1 MTDPNETMLRILETK
16 VNMVEGKEQESIKY
30 KIEKLKQILQGT
42 ESKCMITTAK
52 VVSKE
57 NLDLKLNKE
66 NNLLQGYRRIKAAE
80 HSLNDC
86 MIKKIDFCKIK
97 LLMYEKEY
105 RSEENNILYNG
116 KFEKT
121 TGSVVFQ
128 IKSFE
133 FDPIFEIE
141 SLHFYI
147 DLKLKLIVSIQNI
160 NEFEV
165 TFEDSSELEIF
176 LFGKNEII
184 LGTILLPCEF
194 FTEKNDIIV
203 EMDFRNFNYIKFKIN
218 FKQEI
223 GLIRKNA
230 IITCV
235 YKNGHGLES
244 LPTFTPKICG
254 VCTNFI
260 TIFSSHY
267 KCFRCLFTCHKK
279 CIGLILF
286 FCKNSTITVKTEE
299 FKIQY
304 DIPHKLIEVE
314 LGSFYYCN
322 HCGENINSKKALLCT
337 ECEVKFHIDCEKY
350 IFNSCK
356 MYIELRK
363 KMAEFKPKHFKLDI
377 SEQTIKIED
386 FKIIKTIGKGS
397 FGKIFLTKYKDYD
410 FVALKVVQKK
420 NLQFVYDLKYL
431 NTERKVLNLNKQ
443 FNHPFLNHLF
453 FCFQDDTRFYFGLE
467 YLPSGDLLYQVVHG
481 KLTCEQIKIYACEI
495 LLGIEFLHNQNIIYR
510 DLKLDNILLG
520 NDGHIKICD
529 FGLCKEFIETN
540 MRTHTFCGTPDTMAP
555 EIIKCEGYTNS
566 VDWWSYGI
574 VLYEM
579 YTKSPPFLGSTNR
592 EIYENITHSEPI
604 YPSSLSYESVD
615 LIKKLLLKNPEARLG
630 SGENGIK
637 NIKDHFYFKDVKWDD
652 IYNKKGGNIIILP
665 MKYENNIF
673 DEVDS
678 FNCLQKDDKVDDYF
692 VNFQ

>member
-1 MTDPNETMLRILETK
+1 MLNPNENMLRILESK
-16 VNMVEGKEQESIKY
+16 LNVVDGIELESIKY

-42 ESKCMITTAK
+42 ESKCIITTAK
-52 VVSKE
+52 VVSKN

-80 HSLNDC
+80 PSLSDS

-105 RSEENNILYNG
+105 RSEETNTMYNG
-116 KFEKT
+116 NVEKT
-121 TGSVVFQ
+121 TGSVIFQ

-147 DLKLKLIVSIQNI
+147 DLKLKLIVSIENK

-176 LFGKNEII
+176 LMGKNGII

-194 FTEKNDIIV
+194 FLEKNDVIM
-203 EMDFRNFNYIKFKIN
+203 EMDFRNFNYIKFKTK

-230 IITCV
+230 LITCV

-244 LPTFTPKICG
+244 IPTFSPKICG
-254 VCTNFI
+254 VCTQFI

-267 KCFRCLFTCHKK
+267 KCFRCNFTCHKK
-279 CIGLILF
+279 CTEIILF
-286 FCKNSTITVKTEE
+286 FCKNSKVTAKSSN
-299 FKIQY
+299 FKMQY

-314 LGSFYYCN
+314 LGNFSYCN
-322 HCGENINSKKALLCT
+322 HCGDSINSKKALLCT
-337 ECEVKFHIDCEKY
+337 ECEVKFHMECEKY
-350 IFNSCK
+350 AFNSCK
-356 MYIELRK
+356 IYLELRK

-386 FKIIKTIGKGS
+386 FKILNTVGHGS
-397 FGKIFLTKYKDYD
+397 FGKVYLTKYKDYD

-420 NLQFVYDLKYL
+420 NLQFVYDLNYL
-431 NTERKVLNLNKQ
+431 NTERKVLNLNRQ
-443 FNHPFLNHLF
+443 FNHPFLNHLH

-467 YLPSGDLLYQVVHG
+467 YLPSGDLLYQVVRG
-481 KLTCEQIKIYACEI
+481 NLTINQIKLYACEI

-520 NDGHIKICD
+520 KDGHIKICD

-540 MRTHTFCGTPDTMAP
+540 TRTHTFCGTPDTMAP
-555 EIIKCEGYTNS
+555 EIIKCEEYTNC
-566 VDWWSYGI
+566 VDWWSYGV

-579 YTKSPPFLGSTNR
+579 YLRSPPFLGSTNR
-592 EIYENITHSEPI
+592 EIFNNITSSEPV
-604 YPSSLSYESVD
+604 YPPNLSFQTAD
-615 LIKKLLLKNPEARLG
+615 LIKKLLTKDPNSRLG
-630 SGENGIK
+630 HGENGIK
-637 NIKDHFYFKDVKWDD
+637 DIKNHFYFKDVKWDD
-652 IYNKKGGNIIILP
+652 IYNKKEGDIIIQPIKKSEDFFEDL
-665 MKYENNIF
+665 
-673 DEVDS
+673 DS
-678 FNCLQKDDKVDDYF
+678 LDVF
-692 VNFQ
+692 